1 MLLVEKRTSANSE
14 SDGALTVGQVTRGGL
29 QVGIIEMEVS
39 RTVILLSLWLRWI
52 EAEDTHLHRKE
63 KYHCTADLQFD
74 WFGLDKT
81 SK

>member
-52 EAEDTHLHRKE
+52 EAEDTHLHR
-63 KYHCTADLQFD
+63 
-74 WFGLDKT
+74 
-81 SK
+81 